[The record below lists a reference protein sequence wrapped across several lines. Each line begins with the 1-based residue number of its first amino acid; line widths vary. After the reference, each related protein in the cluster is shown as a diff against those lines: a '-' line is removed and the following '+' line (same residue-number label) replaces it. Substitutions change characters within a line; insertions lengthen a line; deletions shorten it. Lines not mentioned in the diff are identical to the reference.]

1 MSTVHEATC
10 EVLRSL
16 GMTTIFGNPGSN
28 ELPFLDRLP
37 SDFRYILALQEC
49 AGLAIADAYSQAT
62 GRPVLVNL
70 HAAAGLGMAMGSLVN
85 AQIQGTPLLI
95 MSGQQSRAMLTLE
108 AQLSIRDAIILPRPL
123 VKWSFEAPDPGSVPA
138 VIARAA
144 HMAMAAPSGPVF
156 VSVPLDDWHH
166 DAESDHAALLTAR
179 NVSAR
184 PVPPQGPLKTLADR
198 LNSAR
203 NPVLIMGNELDTDEG
218 WKAGVELADKC
229 GAGVYL
235 AIEPARISFPTQHP
249 NFLGTLGA
257 TIESVRKQLMG
268 HDLVIVFGAPVF
280 RYHAW
285 SPGSYL
291 LDGTQVIMI
300 TADPDQAA
308 RAPMGDAIVGDPVVA
323 MEQLHRLVKTRRT
336 KLPARTKTSVSSP
349 TRGGKITVKQFNDV
363 LAQVCPPDAVFTT
376 ESPSLGSWWEQF
388 PLTRP
393 RSFFCGAGGA
403 LGFGLPAA
411 VGAGLA
417 FGNRPVIALVGDGS
431 ANYSITGLWTAA
443 QQNVPCTFVIVRNG
457 VYQALKDLAAFLGT
471 PAVPGLNLP
480 GIDFVSIAAGYGLPG
495 RRVSNAVEM
504 ADALKAAIDT
514 GKPSLLEV
522 EVEAADSGMF
532 EKRPDQSGLSH
543 APRGSSR

>member
-1 MSTVHEATC
+1 MSAQPASIFQTASSTVHEATY

-28 ELPFLDRLP
+28 ELPFINQLP
-37 SDFRYILALQEC
+37 SDFRYILALHEG
-49 AGLAIADAYSQAT
+49 AGLAIADGYSQAT
-62 GRPVLVNL
+62 GQPVLVNL
-70 HAAAGLGMAMGSLVN
+70 HAAAGIGMAMGSLVN
-85 AQIQGTPLLI
+85 AQVLGTPLVI

-108 AQLSIRDAIILPRPL
+108 AQLTIRDAIMLPRAL
-123 VKWSFEAPDPGSVPA
+123 VKWSFEAPDPASVPA

-166 DAESDHAALLTAR
+166 DANSDQTALLTAR
-179 NVSAR
+179 NVAAR
-184 PVPPQGPLKTLADR
+184 PVPPPDLLKTLADR

-203 NPVLIMGNELDTDEG
+203 NPLFVMGNELDTDEG
-218 WKAGVELADKC
+218 WKAGVDLAEKC

-235 AIEPARISFPTQHP
+235 TIEPARISFPTKHP
-249 NFLGTLGA
+249 NFLGTLGTPIA
-257 TIESVRKQLMG
+257 SVRKQLTG

-291 LDGTQVIMI
+291 PDGTQVVMI

-323 MEQLHRLVKTRRT
+323 MEQLHHLVTPKPR
-336 KLPARTKTSVSSP
+336 KLPARANTSASSP
-349 TRGGKITVKQFNDV
+349 AGSGKISVKQFNDV
-363 LAQVCPPDAVFTT
+363 LAQVCPRDAVFTS
-376 ESPSLGSWWEQF
+376 ESPSLGSWWERVS
-388 PLTRP
+388 LTRP
-393 RSFFCGAGGA
+393 KSFFNGAGGA
-403 LGFGLPAA
+403 LGFALPAA

-417 FGNRPVIALVGDGS
+417 FGKRPVIALVGDGS

-443 QQNVPCTFVIVRNG
+443 QQDVPCTFVIVRNG
-457 VYQALKDLAAFLGT
+457 VYEALKDYGAFLGT
-471 PAVPGLNLP
+471 TELPGMNLP

-495 RRVSNAVEM
+495 RRVSKDVDM
-504 ADALKAAIDT
+504 ADALKAAIDS

-522 EVEAADSGMF
+522 EVEPTDSGF
-532 EKRPDQSGLSH
+532 FDK
-543 APRGSSR
+543 

>member
-1 MSTVHEATC
+1 MSQSAPALKPTTVHDATY

-37 SDFRYILALQEC
+37 SDFRYILALHEG
-49 AGLAIADAYSQAT
+49 AGLAIADGYSQAT
-62 GRPVLVNL
+62 GRPVFVSL

-85 AQIQGTPLLI
+85 AQVLGTPLVI

-108 AQLSIRDAIILPRPL
+108 AQLTIRDAIVMPRPL
-123 VKWSFEAPDPGSVPA
+123 VKWSFEAPDPASVPA

-144 HMAMAAPSGPVF
+144 HIAMAAPSGPVF

-166 DAESDHAALLTAR
+166 DANSDQTALLTAR

-184 PVPPQGPLKTLADR
+184 PAPPLDLLKTLADR

-203 NPVLIMGNELDTDEG
+203 NPLLVMGNELDTDEG
-218 WKAGVELADKC
+218 WKAGVDLAEKC
-229 GAGVYL
+229 GGGVYL
-235 AIEPARISFPTQHP
+235 TIEAARISFPTRHP
-249 NFLGTLGA
+249 NFLGTLGTPIA
-257 TIESVRKQLMG
+257 VVRKQLTG
-268 HDLVIVFGAPVF
+268 HDLVIVLGAPAF

-291 LDGTQVIMI
+291 PDGTQVVMI

-308 RAPMGDAIVGDPVVA
+308 RAPLGDAIVGDPVVA
-323 MEQLHRLVKTRRT
+323 MEQLHRLVKPKPT
-336 KLPARTKTSVSSP
+336 KLPARTNTSASSP
-349 TRGGKITVKQFNDV
+349 PGSGKITVKQFNDV
-363 LAQVCPPDAVFTT
+363 LAQVCPPDAAFTS
-376 ESPSLGSWWEQF
+376 ESPSLGNWWEQVS
-388 PLTRP
+388 LTKP

-403 LGFGLPAA
+403 LGFALPAA
-411 VGAGLA
+411 VGASLA
-417 FGNRPVIALVGDGS
+417 FGKRPVIALVGDGS

-457 VYQALKDLAAFLGT
+457 VYEALKDYGAFLRT
-471 PAVPGLNLP
+471 TDLPGMNLP
-480 GIDFVSIAAGYGLPG
+480 GIDFVSLAAGYGVPG
-495 RRVSNAVEM
+495 RRVSNGVEM
-504 ADALKAAIDT
+504 ADALKAAIDA

-522 EVEAADSGMF
+522 EVEPTNSGMF
-532 EKRPDQSGLSH
+532 
-543 APRGSSR
+543 